1 MDHLKFAKNEL
12 AEFIESPAREHLE
25 IAKVH
30 SFIAIGEGLKSL
42 VELILADV
50 NSTPGIK
57 PLDLE
62 IKEDLESVQQ

>member
-1 MDHLKFAKNEL
+1 MDHLNIAKKEL

-42 VELILADV
+42 VELILADA
-50 NSTPGIK
+50 NNTAGII
-57 PLDLE
+57 PRDPD
-62 IKEDLESVQQ
+62 IKEDLESVPQ